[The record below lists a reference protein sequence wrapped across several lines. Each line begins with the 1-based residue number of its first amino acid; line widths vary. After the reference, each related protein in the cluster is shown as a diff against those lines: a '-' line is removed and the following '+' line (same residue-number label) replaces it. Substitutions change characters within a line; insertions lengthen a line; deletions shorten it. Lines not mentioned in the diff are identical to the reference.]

1 MEGGGRIIAMKSG
14 HFALIKMIKG
24 RGPSKMGPIDI
35 IIEIVKAQPSD

>member
-1 MEGGGRIIAMKSG
+1 MGGGRIIAMKSG

-35 IIEIVKAQPSD
+35 VIEIVKAQPSD